1 MKKKVLS
8 LVLTAAMMTT
18 MLAGCGSSD
27 NGSTAASTGEAPAA
41 ATTEA
46 AAASTEAAPAEEVT
60 LKWAIWDQETTQ
72 YWGDI
77 KDAYEASHPGVTIE
91 MVDLGSTDYMTVLAT
106 QLAGSADLDI
116 VTIKDIPGY
125 ANLINLDYLK
135 PLNEVL
141 TRDTGDFNGTIE
153 QLTTDDGNFYAVPF
167 RSDFWV
173 LYYNKDL
180 FDAAGVEYPSNDLTM
195 EDYDALARK
204 MTSGS
209 GDTKV

>member
-77 KDAYEASHPGVTIE
+77 KDAYEAPLREAPPMPPKKVRGTLMTKAQGQDTTKNIKAQKPYGVFH
-91 MVDLGSTDYMTVLAT
+91 S
-106 QLAGSADLDI
+106 
-116 VTIKDIPGY
+116 
-125 ANLINLDYLK
+125 NL
-135 PLNEVL
+135 
-141 TRDTGDFNGTIE
+141 
-153 QLTTDDGNFYAVPF
+153 
-167 RSDFWV
+167 
-173 LYYNKDL
+173 
-180 FDAAGVEYPSNDLTM
+180 
-195 EDYDALARK
+195 
-204 MTSGS
+204 
-209 GDTKV
+209 